1 MLTRAVDKIKKVSRD
16 TVETEI
22 LMNLTRSGKKN
33 LNILFSNWT
42 RVHKIVTE
50 YLLHEPYKV
59 PDQVFVLTKKCLFS
73 ILAEVH

>member
-1 MLTRAVDKIKKVSRD
+1 
-16 TVETEI
+16 
-22 LMNLTRSGKKN
+22 MNLTRSGKKN

-73 ILAEVH
+73 LLAEVH